1 MDTYQPE
8 SQITLITLNMIEHN
22 RLVKRAQE
30 WDAEI
35 KALASPVAVETPAKK
50 GKK

>member
-22 RLVKRAQE
+22 RYQGRKTYT
-30 WDAEI
+30 DI
-35 KALASPVAVETPAKK
+35 DSLARTIATNGLEQPCQS
-50 GKK
+50 